1 LQGRLEEAE
10 ATLLQRVRIR
20 KAKLAFDDSRIR
32 LATERLA
39 EVYRLMKRETEA
51 EQILK
56 QFPLS

>member
-1 LQGRLEEAE
+1 M
-10 ATLLQRVRIR
+10 QRVRIR